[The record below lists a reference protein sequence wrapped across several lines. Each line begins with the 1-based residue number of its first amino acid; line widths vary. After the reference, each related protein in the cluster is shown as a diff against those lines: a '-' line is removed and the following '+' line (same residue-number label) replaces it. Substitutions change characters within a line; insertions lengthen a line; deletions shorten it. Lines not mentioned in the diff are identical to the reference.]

1 MKILCNV
8 IQEGG
13 QVCFTLPCL
22 FDGQSFKVEAVAKSQ
37 CRVFMFHSMMSQI
50 TDKMMSQL
58 TRYENFV

>member
-37 CRVFMFHSMMSQI
+37 CRVFMFHSKHNPS
-50 TDKMMSQL
+50 TPGA
-58 TRYENFV
+58 ENGCLGNGV